1 MVLGAHMSIAGGVH
15 KALQRGASI
24 SCEVVQIFT
33 KNQLRWTAPPL
44 REDEIRVFRRR
55 RREFKYILAH
65 ASYLI
70 NLASPDDRVYGK
82 SVSALEEE
90 LDRCRSL
97 DIPALVLHPGYHLGR
112 GVDKG
117 IERLAGGVASA
128 YERSGGKEV
137 LLALE
142 TMAGQG
148 SSLGGSFEQ
157 LKTILS
163 AVEADGIPVG
173 ICFDTCHVFAA
184 GYELR
189 THSGYDR
196 TWRKFDRIIGRKH
209 LIALHLNDSKEGLAS
224 GKDRHEH
231 IGKGRIGLRGFRLLA
246 QDPRLLR
253 IPGILE
259 TPKGRDMRED
269 VENLRLL
276 RSLTSRTSEPGW

>member
-1 MVLGAHMSIAGGVH
+1 MSIAGGVH
-15 KALQRGASI
+15 KALQRAASI

-33 KNQLRWTAPPL
+33 KNQLRWAAPPL
-44 REDEIRVFRRR
+44 REEEIRVFRRLGG
-55 RREFKYILAH
+55 EFKHVLAH

-82 SVSALEEE
+82 SVSALEQE
-90 LDRCRSL
+90 LDRCRAL
-97 DIPALVLHPGYHLGR
+97 DIPALVLHPGYHLGM
-112 GVDKG
+112 GVDRG

-128 YERSGGKEV
+128 YERSGEKDV

-142 TMAGQG
+142 TTAGRG

-157 LKTILS
+157 LEAILL
-163 AVEADGIPVG
+163 AVEAGGIPVG

-189 THSGYDR
+189 TRSGYER
-196 TWRKFDRIIGRKH
+196 TWRKFDRIIGLKA

-231 IGKGRIGLRGFRLLA
+231 IGRGRIGLGGFRLLA

-253 IPGILE
+253 TPGILE

-269 VENLRLL
+269 VENLRIL